1 MWNYKPIAAIAVPYI
16 VVNVRNYPRPIIMVI
31 NNLTGLILFRIDS
44 RDLSIY
50 FSNKLSP

>member
-1 MWNYKPIAAIAVPYI
+1 MWNYRLIATIAVLYI
-16 VVNVRNYPRPIIMVI
+16 TVNIYNYFRPIIMVT
-31 NNLTGLILFRIDS
+31 NNLTGLIFFRVGC